1 MQKRRIPTQAIVIK
15 TPLVGIGKPKLGSL
29 ETGTWNWQGEVE
41 KRGKIR
47 PYGYAAVPAMVILC
61 SAYAPSF
68 PLLLAA
74 ANVL

>member
-1 MQKRRIPTQAIVIK
+1 MQKRRIPTQVIVVK
-15 TPLVGIGKPKLGSL
+15 TPLVGIGKPNL

-41 KRGKIR
+41 KRGEIR
-47 PYGYAAVPAMVILC
+47 PCGYAAVLAVAILC